1 MRRSTGM
8 IRTLLRVAVATGGC
22 LVVGQEAGV
31 SPMKVRLLE
40 WRDAVEKET
49 RGLREQYAQVLAKAE
64 KELAAKRAY
73 GAAAKVRAERG
84 SLGVAMGGGA
94 GEGKKRPS
102 ADASAG
108 SGVTLLAE
116 QAEAVGG
123 VVLSKREGDGKGIL
137 SGWVAPG
144 SKVRW
149 KLPAGMSGGGYEVEL
164 TFSGVEGSGG
174 RIEVKE
180 GYYWLGADVGAG
192 SGWDEL
198 RTEVVGTLR
207 VLADSPVLELS
218 MAALKGGELFRLR
231 SLRLIPVGTVP

>member
-1 MRRSTGM
+1 MRRSVGM

-31 SPMKVRLLE
+31 SPMKVRLVE
-40 WRDAVEKET
+40 WREAVEKET
-49 RGLREQYAQVLAKAE
+49 RGLREQYAQVLAKVE
-64 KELAAKRAY
+64 KDLAAKRAY
-73 GAAAKVRAERG
+73 GAAAKVRSERG
-84 SLGVAMGGGA
+84 SLGVAMGGGG
-94 GEGKKRPS
+94 GEGKGRPV

-149 KLPAGMSGGGYEVEL
+149 KLPAGMSGGGYEVEM

-180 GYYWLGADVGAG
+180 GYYRLGADVGG
-192 SGWDEL
+192 GNGWDKL